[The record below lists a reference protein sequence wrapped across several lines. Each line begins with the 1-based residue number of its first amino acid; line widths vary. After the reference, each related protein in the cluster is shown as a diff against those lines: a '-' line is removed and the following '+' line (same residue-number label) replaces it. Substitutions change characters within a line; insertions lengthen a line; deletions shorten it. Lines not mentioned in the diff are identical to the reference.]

1 MELALGV
8 DAGGTGSR
16 ALLLDGA
23 GVQAGRGDGGPG
35 NPMAGPVAVR
45 AIGATVR
52 AALRGHDP
60 ARVGFAVVG
69 IAGLSSLADPRVRDA
84 FAAEWDAIGLRCP
97 VRIVGD
103 AVTAFASGVLDG
115 TESAGLLDGTQTAGA
130 PDGTQTAGA
139 PGETSGA
146 VLIAGTGA
154 VAALVDGLDVR
165 RTADGHGWLLGDEGS
180 GVWVGLQAV
189 RSAVRRRSPLGA
201 AVMAFAGTRTPDE
214 LIAWATRQQPR
225 AFARLAP
232 LVCTTRDA
240 EAERIVAEAVDRLL
254 ATVAELDHPDGPV
267 VLAGGMLTADTPIRA
282 GVRAALG
289 DRARPSGDPVSGAA
303 RLALQRTVGVAGQ
316 GAGKGT
322 THGGSGP

>member
-16 ALLLDGA
+16 ALLLDHA
-23 GVQAGRGDGGPG
+23 GVQVGRGDGGPG
-35 NPMAGPVAVR
+35 NPMAGPVAVQR
-45 AIGATVR
+45 IGATVR

-69 IAGLSSLADPRVRDA
+69 IAGLSSLANHAVRDA
-84 FAAEWDAIGLRCP
+84 FAAEWRAIGLSCP

-103 AVTAFASGVLDG
+103 AVTAFA
-115 TESAGLLDGTQTAGA
+115 
-130 PDGTQTAGA
+130 AGA
-139 PGETSGA
+139 PGETRGA

-154 VAALVDGLDVR
+154 VAALVDGLEVR

-189 RSAVRRRSPLGA
+189 RSAVRRTSALGT
-201 AVMAFAGTRTPDE
+201 AVMEHAGTRTPDE
-214 LIAWATRQQPR
+214 LIAWATRQSPR

-267 VLAGGMLTADTPIRA
+267 VLAGGLLTADTPIRA

-303 RLALQRTVGVAGQ
+303 LLALQRTVGVTG
-316 GAGKGT
+316 GRIGKET
-322 THGGSGP
+322 MHGGSGP

>member
-16 ALLLDGA
+16 ALLLDHA
-23 GVQAGRGDGGPG
+23 GVQVGRGDGGPG
-35 NPMAGPVAVR
+35 NPMAGPVAVQR
-45 AIGATVR
+45 IGATVR

-69 IAGLSSLADPRVRDA
+69 IAGLSSLANHAVRDA
-84 FAAEWDAIGLRCP
+84 FAAEWRAIGLRCP

-103 AVTAFASGVLDG
+103 AVTAFA
-115 TESAGLLDGTQTAGA
+115 
-130 PDGTQTAGA
+130 AGA
-139 PGETSGA
+139 PGETRGA

-154 VAALVDGLDVR
+154 VAALVDGLEVR

-189 RSAVRRRSPLGA
+189 RSAVRRTSALRT
-201 AVMAFAGTRTPDE
+201 AVMEHAGTRTPDE
-214 LIAWATRQQPR
+214 LIAWATRQSPG

-232 LVCTTRDA
+232 LVCTTRDP
-240 EAERIVAEAVDRLL
+240 EAERIVAEAVDRLV

-267 VLAGGMLTADTPIRA
+267 VLAGGLLTADTPIRA
-282 GVRAALG
+282 GVLDALG
-289 DRARPSGDPVSGAA
+289 DRARVSGDPVTGAA
-303 RLALQRTVGVAGQ
+303 RLARHRTGGVEDHTGGH
-316 GAGKGT
+316 GAM
-322 THGGSGP
+322 HGGSVT